1 MTSAQLENAIE
12 IGTRIREAR
21 EARGVSQDK
30 LAGFVGTIPSV
41 IEKLEN
47 GEVLFPLMVVEM
59 ATVLGVTP
67 AWLMW
72 GDLYSPV
79 WVDYCQ
85 ITKSAE

>member
-1 MTSAQLENAIE
+1 MTSAQLENANIG

-30 LAGFVGTIPSV
+30 LAEFVGTIPGV

-47 GEVLFPLMVVEM
+47 GEVLLPLMVVEM

-72 GDLYSPV
+72 GEPFAPMR
-79 WVDYCQ
+79 VDYCQ
-85 ITKSAE
+85 IG